1 MTRINLLPPEIK
13 EKVER
18 PRLAPW
24 FILMGVLTLVL
35 IVGLFLY
42 FNAKKSGKE
51 DTLQEKE
58 QQLSELEKQTQRMST
73 FEQQQSE
80 LQALEDLYAQ
90 ANTGRVAW
98 AQMLNDL
105 AMYVPEGLAT
115 ASNPKAPAIWLVNLT
130 IDAQGLE
137 SIAGAPE
144 GATPQATTS
153 GSAPITM
160 EGYATPAWLCV
171 QTWLPRAS
179 DFKAKGF
186 LDAYPYYYYFRG
198 HPKVAEFFVRL
209 HNMEEWTDLWI
220 ERSEEAVISESRL
233 VTVQTS
239 PDLPPETQEDTYNDW
254 GINFV
259 ILARWNPDNAIWGE
273 VPAEGEQMTSE
284 QPVEEG
290 GQ

>member
-18 PRLAPW
+18 PHLAPW
-24 FILMGVLTLVL
+24 FILMGVVTVVI
-35 IVGLFLY
+35 IVGLFLL
-42 FNAKKSGKE
+42 FSAQKSGKQ
-51 DTLQEKE
+51 DTLD
-58 QQLSELEKQTQRMST
+58 EKQ
-73 FEQQQSE
+73 QQ
-80 LQALEDLYAQ
+80 LEDLQKQTKPIQQFDEQQRQLKGLQDLYTQ

-115 ASNPKAPAIWLVNLT
+115 ASNPKAPAIWLIRMT
-130 IDAQGLE
+130 IDAQSLE
-137 SIAGAPE
+137 AVAG
-144 GATPQATTS
+144 GAAAGQPAAAAT
-153 GSAPITM
+153 APILM

-209 HNMEEWTDLWI
+209 HNMEEWTALWI
-220 ERSEEAVISESRL
+220 QKSTEATISESRM
-233 VTVQTS
+233 VRV
-239 PDLPPETQEDTYNDW
+239 ETQPGQFTEQEETYSDW

-259 ILARWNPDNAIWGE
+259 IQAQWNTDSAIWNGTGE
-273 VPAEGEQMTSE
+273 ETSAAAT
-284 QPVEEG
+284 PTGG

>member
-1 MTRINLLPPEIK
+1 MTRINLLPPEIR
-13 EKVER
+13 EKAEQ

-24 FILMGVLTLVL
+24 FILMGVLTVVI
-35 IVGLFLY
+35 IVGLFLL
-42 FNAKKSGKE
+42 FSAQKSGKQ
-51 DTLQEKE
+51 DTLEQKE
-58 QQLSELEKQTQRMST
+58 QELADLQKQTQPIQKY
-73 FEQQQSE
+73 EQQQSE
-80 LQALEDLYAQ
+80 LKALQDLYTQ

-115 ASNPKAPAIWLVNLT
+115 ASNPKAPAIWLVRMT
-130 IDAQGLE
+130 IDATSLE
-137 SIAGAPE
+137 TIAGAAPVE
-144 GATPQATTS
+144 GSSLS
-153 GSAPITM
+153 GNIPIEL
-160 EGYATPAWLCV
+160 EGYATPAWLCI

-220 ERSEEAVISESRL
+220 ESSTEAAISETMMVVNESGETEEA
-233 VTVQTS
+233 
-239 PDLPPETQEDTYNDW
+239 TYTDW
-254 GINFV
+254 GIDFV
-259 ILARWNPDNAIWGE
+259 IQARWNPETAIWQGTSQE
-273 VPAEGEQMTSE
+273 AATTPPADQTG
-284 QPVEEG
+284 G

>member
-1 MTRINLLPPEIK
+1 MTRINLLPPEIR

-24 FILMGVLTLVL
+24 FILMGVLTLAL
-35 IVGLFLY
+35 ILGLFLY
-42 FNAKKSGKE
+42 FSAQKSGKE

-58 QQLSELEKQTQRMST
+58 QQLQDLQKQTQRMAT

-115 ASNPKAPAIWLVNLT
+115 ASNPKAPAIWLVRMT
-130 IDAQGLE
+130 IDAQPLE
-137 SIAGAPE
+137 SIAGAAPE
-144 GATPQATTS
+144 GEAAAAPTTA
-153 GSAPITM
+153 GVVPIQI
-160 EGYATPAWLCV
+160 EGFATPAWLCV

-209 HNMEEWTDLWI
+209 HNMEEWTSLWI
-220 ERSEEAVISESRL
+220 ERSNEATINETRMVI
-233 VTVQTS
+233 VQTS
-239 PDLPPETQEDTYNDW
+239 PEQPPELQEETYTDW

-259 ILARWNPDNAIWGE
+259 IQAQWNPDKAIWAVTDGE
-273 VPAEGEQMTSE
+273 TTEAATG
-284 QPVEEG
+284 G

>member
-51 DTLQEKE
+51 DTLQEQE
-58 QQLSELEKQTQRMST
+58 QQLAELQKQTQRMST
-73 FEQQQSE
+73 FEQQQAD

-115 ASNPKAPAIWLVNLT
+115 ASNPKAPAIWLVRMT
-130 IDAQGLE
+130 IDAQSLE
-137 SIAGAPE
+137 AIAGTAEE
-144 GATPQATTS
+144 GAPPPATTA
-153 GSAPITM
+153 GAVPIQL
-160 EGYATPAWLCV
+160 EGFATPAWLCV

-209 HNMEEWTDLWI
+209 HNMDEWTDLWI
-220 ERSEEAVISESRL
+220 ERSVEATINETRQVLVLNEEG
-233 VTVQTS
+233 Q
-239 PDLPPETQEDTYNDW
+239 PPELQEETYTDW

-259 ILARWNPDNAIWGE
+259 IQAQWNPDSAIWSTT
-273 VPAEGEQMTSE
+273 PAEGEQAAGG
-284 QPVEEG
+284 G

>member
-1 MTRINLLPPEIK
+1 MTRINLLPPEVR

-18 PRLAPW
+18 PRLVPW
-24 FILMGVLTLVL
+24 FILMGLVTVVA
-35 IVGLFLY
+35 IVGLFLL
-42 FNAKKSGKE
+42 FNAQKSGKQ
-51 DTLQEKE
+51 DTLNERQ
-58 QQLSELEKQTQRMST
+58 QQLADLQKQTKPIEKYEAQQR
-73 FEQQQSE
+73 E
-80 LQALEDLYAQ
+80 LRALEDLYKQ

-115 ASNPKAPAIWLVNLT
+115 ASNPKAPAIWLIRMT
-130 IDAQGLE
+130 IDAQPLE
-137 SIAGAPE
+137 AIAGAEAAAPAA
-144 GATPQATTS
+144 GAPN
-153 GSAPITM
+153 ITM

-220 ERSEEAVISESRL
+220 ERSTQTTISEARF
-233 VTVQTS
+233 VVV
-239 PDLPPETQEDTYNDW
+239 PETGEVREESYNDW

-259 ILARWNPDNAIWGE
+259 INARWNPDRAIWGSTATDAAGGTE
-273 VPAEGEQMTSE
+273 TE
-284 QPVEEG
+284 QPAQPG
-290 GQ
+290 GGE

>member
-24 FILMGVLTLVL
+24 FILMGILTLVL

-51 DTLQEKE
+51 DTLQEKQ
-58 QQLSELEKQTQRMST
+58 QQLSELQKQTQRMST
-73 FEQQQSE
+73 FEQQQGE
-80 LQALEDLYAQ
+80 LSAIEDLYTQ

-115 ASNPKAPAIWLVNLT
+115 ASNPKAPAIWLVHIT
-130 IDAQGLE
+130 IDAQSLE
-137 SIAGAPE
+137 TIAGAPE
-144 GATPQATTS
+144 GTAPAATT
-153 GSAPITM
+153 GGAPIVM

-220 ERSEEAVISESRL
+220 ERSVEATISETRYVSIQ
-233 VTVQTS
+233 TTPEQPPQVQ
-239 PDLPPETQEDTYNDW
+239 EETYNDW

-259 ILARWNPDNAIWGE
+259 ILAQWNPDSAIWGATP
-273 VPAEGEQMTSE
+273 VEGEQSATG
-284 QPVEEG
+284 G

>member
-13 EKVER
+13 EKGER
-18 PRLAPW
+18 PHLAPW
-24 FILMGVLTLVL
+24 FILMGVATVVI
-35 IVGLFLY
+35 IVGLFLL
-42 FNAKKSGKE
+42 FSAQKSGKQ
-51 DTLQEKE
+51 DTLD
-58 QQLSELEKQTQRMST
+58 EKQ
-73 FEQQQSE
+73 QQ
-80 LQALEDLYAQ
+80 LEDLQKQTKPIQQFDEQQRQLKGLQDLYTQ

-115 ASNPKAPAIWLVNLT
+115 ASNPKAPAIWLIRMT
-130 IDAQGLE
+130 IDAQPLE
-137 SIAGAPE
+137 AVAG
-144 GATPQATTS
+144 GAAAGQPAAAAT
-153 GSAPITM
+153 APILM

-209 HNMEEWTDLWI
+209 HNMEEWTALWI
-220 ERSEEAVISESRL
+220 QKSTEATISESRM
-233 VTVQTS
+233 VRV
-239 PDLPPETQEDTYNDW
+239 ETQPGQFTEQEETYSDW

-259 ILARWNPDNAIWGE
+259 IQAQWNTDSAIWNGTGE
-273 VPAEGEQMTSE
+273 ETSAAAT
-284 QPVEEG
+284 PTGG

>member
-18 PRLAPW
+18 PHLTPW
-24 FILMGVLTLVL
+24 FILMGVVVVVVT
-35 IVGLFLY
+35 VGLFLY
-42 FNAKKSGKE
+42 FNAQKSGKQE
-51 DTLQEKE
+51 TLDEKE
-58 QQLSELEKQTQRMST
+58 QQLEDLQKQTRPMEKYEAQQR
-73 FEQQQSE
+73 E
-80 LQALEDLYAQ
+80 LQAFQDLYTQ

-115 ASNPKAPAIWLVNLT
+115 ASNPKAPAIWLVRMT
-130 IDAQGLE
+130 IDAQPLE
-137 SIAGAPE
+137 AIAGAAE
-144 GATPQATTS
+144 GQPA
-153 GSAPITM
+153 APVAAGTVPIQM

-179 DFKAKGF
+179 DFKARGF

-220 ERSEEAVISESRL
+220 EKSTEATINEIRYVLDPTTGELQEE
-233 VTVQTS
+233 
-239 PDLPPETQEDTYNDW
+239 TYSDW
-254 GINFV
+254 GINF
-259 ILARWNPDNAIWGE
+259 IIAARWNPDNAIWKGTMGE
-273 VPAEGEQMTSE
+273 TAGATA
-284 QPVEEG
+284 PVERTGG

>member
-1 MTRINLLPPEIK
+1 MTRINLLPPEIR
-13 EKVER
+13 EKAER

-24 FILMGVLTLVL
+24 FILMGVITVVI
-35 IVGLFLY
+35 IVGLFLL
-42 FNAKKSGKE
+42 FSAQKSGKQ

-58 QQLSELEKQTQRMST
+58 QQLEDLQKQSKPIEKY
-73 FEQQQSE
+73 EAQQSE
-80 LQALEDLYAQ
+80 LKGLEDLYTQ

-115 ASNPKAPAIWLVNLT
+115 ASNPKAPAIWLVRMT
-130 IDAQGLE
+130 IDAQPLE
-137 SIAGAPE
+137 TVAGA
-144 GATPQATTS
+144 AQAQGSQAPTTI
-153 GSAPITM
+153 PIQI
-160 EGYATPAWLCV
+160 EGYATPAWLCI

-209 HNMEEWTDLWI
+209 HNMEEWADLWI
-220 ERSEEAVISESRL
+220 EKSSQATISEPRIVINPESGEAEE
-233 VTVQTS
+233 QTY
-239 PDLPPETQEDTYNDW
+239 TDW
-254 GINFV
+254 GINF
-259 ILARWNPDNAIWGE
+259 IIDARWNPDNAIWQGIPGE
-273 VPAEGEQMTSE
+273 ETSTAPAEQTGGE
-284 QPVEEG
+284 

>member
-13 EKVER
+13 EKAER

-24 FILMGVLTLVL
+24 FVLMGVITVVV
-35 IVGLFLY
+35 IVGLFLL
-42 FNAKKSGKE
+42 FSAQKSGKE
-51 DTLQEKE
+51 DTLKEREQE
-58 QQLSELEKQTQRMST
+58 LSDLQKQTKPI
-73 FEQQQSE
+73 EKYEAQQSE
-80 LQALEDLYAQ
+80 LRALEDLYMQ

-98 AQMLNDL
+98 ARMLNDL

-115 ASNPKAPAIWLVNLT
+115 ASNPRAPAIWLVRMT
-130 IDAQGLE
+130 IDAQSLE
-137 SIAGAPE
+137 AMTGAVE
-144 GATPQATTS
+144 GQAPTTTGTP
-153 GSAPITM
+153 III

-220 ERSEEAVISESRL
+220 ENSTETTISETRL
-233 VTVQTS
+233 VTN
-239 PDLPPETQEDTYNDW
+239 PETGVQEEEGYTDW
-254 GINFV
+254 GINF
-259 ILARWNPDNAIWGE
+259 IINANWNPDTAIWQGTASDE
-273 VPAEGEQMTSE
+273 AGAAAPAEQTG
-284 QPVEEG
+284 G

>member
-1 MTRINLLPPEIK
+1 MTRINLLPPEIR

-24 FILMGVLTLVL
+24 FFLMAVVTLA
-35 IVGLFLY
+35 IIAGLFLL
-42 FNAKKSGKE
+42 FHAQKAGKE
-51 DTLQEKE
+51 DTLKEKE
-58 QQLSELEKQTQRMST
+58 QQLSDLQKQTKPI
-73 FEQQQSE
+73 EKYEAQQAE
-80 LQALEDLYAQ
+80 LKNLQGLFDQ

-115 ASNPKAPAIWLVNLT
+115 ASNPRAPAIWLTRVS
-130 IDAQGLE
+130 IDAEPLE
-137 SIAGAPE
+137 GGEAAQSGDKFPIQIE
-144 GATPQATTS
+144 GH
-153 GSAPITM
+153 
-160 EGYATPAWLCV
+160 ATPAWLCV

-220 ERSEEAVISESRL
+220 DESTQTVITEERAVINPESGEQA
-233 VTVQTS
+233 VESYTDWGISFTINAGWNPENAVWGGPAETAQEKTAT
-239 PDLPPETQEDTYNDW
+239 ETQEEQA
-254 GINFV
+254 GG
-259 ILARWNPDNAIWGE
+259 GE
-273 VPAEGEQMTSE
+273 
-284 QPVEEG
+284 
-290 GQ
+290 